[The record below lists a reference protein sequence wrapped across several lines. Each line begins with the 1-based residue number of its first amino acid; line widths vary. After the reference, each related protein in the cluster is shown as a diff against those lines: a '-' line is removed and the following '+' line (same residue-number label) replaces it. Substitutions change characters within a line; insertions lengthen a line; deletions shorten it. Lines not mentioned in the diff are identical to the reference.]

1 MKRRLDIT
9 KTINIYEDVVQ
20 CLTLMR
26 VLSRFLHTSF
36 LSVDIIS
43 DFVIS
48 TRYLLKK
55 SEYVHLEI
63 PKHHCQ
69 CSCPNFWLTNE

>member
-1 MKRRLDIT
+1 M
-9 KTINIYEDVVQ
+9 YF
-20 CLTLMR
+20 LTLMR
-26 VLSRFLHTSF
+26 VFSRFLHTSF
-36 LSVDIIS
+36 LSVDIMS

-63 PKHHCQ
+63 PQHTLVNVHI
-69 CSCPNFWLTNE
+69 PIFG